1 MDLVFIIKRLN
12 QSSWKGQI
20 MILKRLLFIAMIAGL
35 LVGCGDNP
43 QPDETGDA
51 ATHSARK
58 VVVQEV
64 VQAPS
69 YSYLQVKE
77 DDQEYWIA
85 TSRGEFAKGS
95 VLYFAEAMQ
104 MNNFESKE
112 LQRTFDNI
120 YFVDRLAE
128 SPEMFETGAM
138 QMPPHGQMNK
148 PKAEAVDVDPA
159 QGGVTIGE
167 LYSTPQKFAG
177 QNVTVRGKVTKIN
190 TMIMGRN
197 WIHLQDGTSSDGK
210 FDLTVTS
217 DELPQVGDIIVAV
230 GTIAVDKDFGSGY
243 FYEIIMEKAEITSET
258 AS

>member
-1 MDLVFIIKRLN
+1 MVFKRMLLI
-12 QSSWKGQI
+12 GI
-20 MILKRLLFIAMIAGL
+20 MALI
-35 LVGCGDNP
+35 LVGCEEKP

-51 ATHSARK
+51 ATKSAHK

-64 VQAPS
+64 IQAPS

-85 TSRGEFAKGS
+85 TARGEFAKGS

-128 SPEMFETGAM
+128 NPEMFETGAM

-148 PKAEAVDVDPA
+148 PKAQDIDVDPV
-159 QGGVTIGE
+159 QGGVTIAE
-167 LYSTPQKFAG
+167 LYATPQKFAG

-197 WIHLQDGTSSDGK
+197 WIHIQDGTSNDGK

-217 DELPQVGDIIVAV
+217 DELPQVGDIIVAA

-243 FYEIIMEKAEITSET
+243 FYDIIMEKAEITSET

>member
-1 MDLVFIIKRLN
+1 MKLN
-12 QSSWKGQI
+12 
-20 MILKRLLFIAMIAGL
+20 RLLFFTMIAGL
-35 LVGCGDNP
+35 LVGCEEKP
-43 QPDETGDA
+43 QTDETGDA

-58 VVVQEV
+58 VFVQEV
-64 VQAPS
+64 IQAPS

-77 DDQEYWIA
+77 DEQEYWIA
-85 TSRGEFAKGS
+85 TAKGEFAKGS

-148 PKAEAVDVDPA
+148 PEMENIDVKPA
-159 QGGVTIGE
+159 QGGVTIGD
-167 LYSTPQKFAG
+167 LYATPQKFAG

-197 WIHLQDGTSSDGK
+197 WIHIQDGTSSDGK

-217 DELPQVGDIIVAV
+217 DELPQVGDIIVAA

-243 FYEIIMEKAEITSET
+243 FYELIMEKAQITSET